1 MSKCLV
7 TGGAGFIGSNLVDA
21 LVKQGHEVVIIDD
34 MRAGKREYLNPA
46 ATFHQLDIR
55 NLEDIK
61 PVFEGI
67 DYVFHLAAWPR
78 VQPSIVDPV
87 TTHDVNLTGT
97 LNVLVAARDAKV
109 KKVVYS
115 SSSSVY
121 GNQEQ
126 MPLKEDMP
134 TNPLSP
140 YALQKLCGEFYCRLF
155 NEVYGLPTV
164 CLRYFNVYG
173 YRQPLEGAYTLVI
186 GIFIRQKLAGE
197 PLTIVGDGEQRRD
210 YTSVIDI
217 VRANIMAAESGV
229 SKGEFIN
236 IGRGQNFS
244 VNEVAA
250 MIGGPTAPLPE
261 RLEPKVTLADN
272 SLAKELLDWEP
283 TVNLPEWL
291 EGHKKEIG
299 LA

>member
-1 MSKCLV
+1 MKCLV
-7 TGGAGFIGSNLVDA
+7 TGGAGFIGSNLVDE
-21 LVKQGHEVVIIDD
+21 LVKQGHEVSIIDD
-34 MRAGKREYLNPA
+34 LKAGKREYLNPA
-46 ATFHQLDIR
+46 ATFYQLDIR
-55 NLEDIK
+55 NLEAIK
-61 PVFEGI
+61 PIFEGI

-78 VQPSIVDPV
+78 VQPSIQNPV
-87 TTHDVNLTGT
+87 TTNEVNLTGT

-121 GNQEQ
+121 GNQEE

-155 NEVYGLPTV
+155 SEVYGLPTV

-173 YRQPLEGAYTLVI
+173 NRQPLEGAYTLVI
-186 GIFIRQKLAGE
+186 GIFIRQKLAGD

-217 VRANIMAAESGV
+217 VRANIMAAESPV
-229 SKGEFIN
+229 NKGEAIN
-236 IGRGQNFS
+236 IGRSHNFS

-250 MIGGPTAPLPE
+250 MIGGPTTQLESRIEP
-261 RLEPKVTLADN
+261 RLTLADN
-272 SLAKELLDWEP
+272 QLAKELLGWEP

-291 EGHKKEIG
+291 ENYKKEIN

>member
-7 TGGAGFIGSNLVDA
+7 TGGAGFIGSNLVDQ
-21 LVKQGHEVVIIDD
+21 LVKLGHEVVIIDD
-34 MRAGKREYLNPA
+34 LKAGKREYINPA
-46 ATFHQLDIR
+46 AAFHQLDIR
-55 NLEDIK
+55 DLEAIK
-61 PVFEGI
+61 PVFAGI

-78 VQPSIVDPV
+78 VQPSIQDPV
-87 TTHDVNLTGT
+87 TTHEVNLTGT
-97 LNVLVAARDAKV
+97 LNVLVAARDAQV

-126 MPLKEDMP
+126 MPLTESMP

-155 NEVYGLPTV
+155 SEVYGLPTV

-197 PLTIVGDGEQRRD
+197 PLTIVGNGEQKRD

-229 SKGEFIN
+229 SKGESIN
-236 IGRGQNFS
+236 IGRGRNFS

-250 MIGGPTAPLPE
+250 IIGGPTAPLPE

-272 SLAKELLDWEP
+272 GLAKELLGWEP

-291 EGHKKEIG
+291 EEHKKEIG